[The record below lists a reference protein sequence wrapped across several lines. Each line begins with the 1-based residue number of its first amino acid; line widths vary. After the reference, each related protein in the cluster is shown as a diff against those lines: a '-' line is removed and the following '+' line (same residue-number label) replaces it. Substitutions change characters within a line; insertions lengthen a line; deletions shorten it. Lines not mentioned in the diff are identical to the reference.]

1 MNTLMQVA
9 GAIGAALFISVMENG
24 QQRYLANLGIS
35 EPTAE
40 QTVEALIYGSQQ
52 SFSTGFFFACAAV
65 VLSFFIKRS
74 KQTQPNKNVHPFA
87 KRVHIFLFY
96 FADHSTTAFMLCFG
110 E

>member
-74 KQTQPNKNVHPFA
+74 KQTLA
-87 KRVHIFLFY
+87 
-96 FADHSTTAFMLCFG
+96 